1 VANGTRG
8 LVTWVQGRVVLL
20 QRLEF
25 DIVAKVF
32 GDVAVVHTR
41 EDVRGRLV
49 RRIVRDADT
58 LVREGGRLDLS
69 VD

>member
-1 VANGTRG
+1 
-8 LVTWVQGRVVLL
+8 
-20 QRLEF
+20 
-25 DIVAKVF
+25 VAKVF

-58 LVREGGRLDLS
+58 LVKKAGRWI
-69 VD
+69 